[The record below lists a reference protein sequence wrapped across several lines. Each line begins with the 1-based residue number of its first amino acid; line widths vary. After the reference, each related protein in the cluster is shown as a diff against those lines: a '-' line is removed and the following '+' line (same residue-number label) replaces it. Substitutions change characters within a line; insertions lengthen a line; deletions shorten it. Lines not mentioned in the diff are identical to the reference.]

1 MTLTQPYA
9 QRQFD
14 YFNTLIW
21 NGELP
26 RIPLVIVRARSFLGK
41 CCYVRTRSL
50 FSEVQARDFSIR
62 LSCLYDLD
70 ERTLQDVI
78 IHEMIHYYIA
88 WSGIRDTS
96 AHGEQFRS
104 IMCDINSRYGRNVS
118 IRYKK
123 APVEE
128 NPGTQKQNLIKTHYV
143 CVSVLSDGRTGF
155 TVCNESMY
163 PRIRYGL
170 KRCYPVRESRWYVTR
185 DPYFNRFPHSRKPR
199 IYLVKDISTLMPKLS
214 EQLNGRER

>member
-1 MTLTQPYA
+1 MTLTQTYA

-14 YFNTLIW
+14 YFNLLIW
-21 NGELP
+21 NGALP

-41 CCYVRTRSL
+41 CCYVRTKSF
-50 FSEVQARDFSIR
+50 FSKGQARDFSIR
-62 LSCLYDLD
+62 LSSLYDLD

-88 WSGIRDTS
+88 WSGIKDTS
-96 AHGEQFRS
+96 AHGEQFRA
-104 IMCDINSRYGRNVS
+104 IMRELNAKYGRNIS

-123 APVEE
+123 APNEDHS
-128 NPGTQKQNLIKTHYV
+128 GTQKQNLKKTHYV
-143 CVSVLSDGRTGF
+143 CVSVLSDARMGI

-163 PRIRYGL
+163 PRIRDGL
-170 KRCYPVRESRWYVTR
+170 KRCYPIRESRWYVTC

-199 IYLVKDISTLMPKLS
+199 IYLVKDMSTLMPKLS
-214 EQLNGRER
+214 EQLNGRE